1 MDYRVVWV
9 HGIGPTLVGYSDS
22 WTQTYNQYLKFPVS
36 DFIEVL
42 WADVYSSTMSE
53 DNVEMNKITMP
64 LATQQQLLEAQVSKA
79 LTTVL
84 LARAT
89 AQVQNAALLGEWSQF
104 TNKIATGQA
113 LLPPWVVNSDAYAT
127 RSKRR

>member
-9 HGIGPTLVGYSDS
+9 HGIGSTLAGYSDS
-22 WTQTYNQYLKFPVS
+22 WTTTYNQYLKFPVT

-42 WADVYSSTMSE
+42 WADAYNSTMSE
-53 DNVEMNKITMP
+53 DNVELNKITLP
-64 LATQQQLLEAQVSKA
+64 FATQQQLLEAQVSKA

-89 AQVQNAALLGEWSQF
+89 AQVQNPALLGEWSQ
-104 TNKIATGQA
+104 
-113 LLPPWVVNSDAYAT
+113 L
-127 RSKRR
+127 